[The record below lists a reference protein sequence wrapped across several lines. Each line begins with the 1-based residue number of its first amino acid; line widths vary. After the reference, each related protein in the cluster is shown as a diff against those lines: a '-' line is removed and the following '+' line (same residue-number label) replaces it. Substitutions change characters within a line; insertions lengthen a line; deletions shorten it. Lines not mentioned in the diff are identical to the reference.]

1 MPRKVFIIIAL
12 ICLTLSVIVW
22 AQDKTNVPERIKAS
36 DDYNKVTALIYREID
51 SCLKGDSEKVY
62 SCYDADS
69 FVGYSARGSQDPN
82 DWIVRDVG
90 PEVIRKY
97 ADGYKTPL
105 LEQHPDWSHFAEVK
119 HVSIK
124 GDHGLAVA
132 KQWNT
137 RPDKDAR
144 ETFVGTFQS
153 VFFVTKIKG
162 KWKITG
168 WISGGITWSREF
180 YKHAPQ

>member
-22 AQDKTNVPERIKAS
+22 AQDKSNVSGKIKAA

-51 SCLKGDSEKVY
+51 SCLKGDPDKVY
-62 SCYDADS
+62 ACYDADN
-69 FVGYSARGSQDPN
+69 FVGYGAYRSQDPN
-82 DWIVRDVG
+82 EWRVSGVG
-90 PEVIRKY
+90 AEDIRKY
-97 ADGYKTPL
+97 ADGYKTPMFEL
-105 LEQHPDWSHFAEVK
+105 HPDWSQFADIK

-132 KQWNT
+132 KQWWVK
-137 RPDKDAR
+137 PDKATR
-144 ETFVGTFQS
+144 ETFVETFQS
-153 VFFVTKIKG
+153 VWFVTKIKG

-168 WISGGITWSREF
+168 NIGGITWNQEIYRQ
-180 YKHAPQ
+180 APQ